1 MVAINKIL
9 LPERNGEGCGGGTR
23 NRSMRAHLSTFYSH
37 LSAGA
42 GDPPSLVSHEATK
55 NAKTIK

>member
-23 NRSMRAHLSTFYSH
+23 NRSMPAHLSTFIF
-37 LSAGA
+37 LPA
-42 GDPPSLVSHEATK
+42 LVSRKATK
-55 NAKTIK
+55 SARTTK